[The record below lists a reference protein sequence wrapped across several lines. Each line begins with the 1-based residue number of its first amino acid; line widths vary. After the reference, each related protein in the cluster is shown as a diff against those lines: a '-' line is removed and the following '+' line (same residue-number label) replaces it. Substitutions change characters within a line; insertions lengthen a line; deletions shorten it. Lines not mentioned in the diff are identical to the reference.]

1 MDGTELRK
9 GGAEPG
15 NTVVVAVDS
24 NRFQQPLA
32 RPWELVV
39 VEIGRR
45 RMMKIVVVV
54 VVVFFYA
61 LIVGVFSHYNALQTK
76 KNQSLNHPHLII
88 TLSDIRN

>member
-39 VEIGRR
+39 VEIRRR
-45 RMMKIVVVV
+45 RMMKVVVV
-54 VVVFFYA
+54 VVYFYA